1 MSLYREL
8 VYMVLDELK
17 LISDDS
23 HFQEE
28 HVIFLLDKY
37 RALLLKQNYGTLA
50 REIPDSNYQTICL
63 DLEPYSVGD
72 SCGSEDYL
80 RSTNT
85 VPYLLDIGLPRVT
98 SLDPFKG
105 NFTYVSMDRFKYVG
119 NNRFLKNEVYGTI
132 APDQYLYM
140 KSNNPQ
146 MYHLKKVKVTGVF
159 EDSLKAA
166 ELSCDDTDNKICD
179 VMDRQFPIEEA
190 LIQPLIQMAV
200 QELGNKLLIPADD
213 VNNASDDLQKLA
225 QYIAQNLKKRRNT
238 DTDND

>member
-1 MSLYREL
+1 MSSYKEL
-8 VYMVLDELK
+8 VYMCLDELK

-28 HVIFLLDKY
+28 HVLFLLDKY
-37 RALLLKQNYGTLA
+37 RATLLKQNYSNMA

-63 DLEPYSVGD
+63 DLEEYTANKG
-72 SCGSEDYL
+72 CASERLL
-80 RSTNT
+80 RSTKE
-85 VPYLLDIGLPRVT
+85 VPFLLDAGLP
-98 SLDPFKG
+98 SLSSVLPFG
-105 NFTYVSMDRFKYVG
+105 SNFNYVSSDRFKYVG

-132 APDQYLYM
+132 SSDNHLYL

-146 MYHLKKVKVTGVF
+146 MYHLKKAKLNGIFENSVEAADLSC
-159 EDSLKAA
+159 EDS
-166 ELSCDDTDNKICD
+166 ENKPCD
-179 VMDRQFPIEEA
+179 VMDREFPIEAA
-190 LIQPLIQMAV
+190 LVQPLIQLV
-200 QELGNKLLIPADD
+200 VSDLGNKILMPADD